1 MLVAAGAA
9 LAIVVLAVTVAA
21 RASTSSADALRTA
34 TAQRAD
40 VTQTLDQVATVEPV
54 VQASVAFP
62 ISGTVA
68 EVDVGV
74 GDAVTKGTTLATLDT
89 TTLLTTLHEKEAS
102 LDTAELALERAENG
116 ESTNGT
122 GGGSTMAAPQAQ
134 TSGLGVAPSTSGNGP
149 SDGAAAA
156 TTTTA
161 ISSEQLASY
170 RAAVDAAEA
179 AVAAAQQ
186 DIAQATIISPIDGIV
201 LAVSFESGTSVSA
214 GSTTAYVLIAGA
226 GGYELTTKVSV
237 DDLPDVKVGQSATI
251 AIDGQTDTLAGHVAS
266 IAVAPDTDD
275 TTVYSVIISI
285 DGDASTMRNGA
296 TASVHIVTNQ
306 VHDVVTVPTS
316 AVHVD
321 GTRRTVTVV
330 DGDTTNVVTVQTG
343 AVGPWRTEITS
354 GVDVDDVVVLADLD
368 EPLPS
373 SATDSS
379 NGSTGAV
386 GGGRLTGGFGGPP
399 SGGVPR
405 R

>member
-1 MLVAAGAA
+1 M
-9 LAIVVLAVTVAA
+9 
-21 RASTSSADALRTA
+21 
-34 TAQRAD
+34 
-40 VTQTLDQVATVEPV
+40 
-54 VQASVAFP
+54 
-62 ISGTVA
+62 
-68 EVDVGV
+68 
-74 GDAVTKGTTLATLDT
+74 
-89 TTLLTTLHEKEAS
+89 
-102 LDTAELALERAENG
+102 
-116 ESTNGT
+116 
-122 GGGSTMAAPQAQ
+122 
-134 TSGLGVAPSTSGNGP
+134 
-149 SDGAAAA
+149 
-156 TTTTA
+156 
-161 ISSEQLASY
+161 
-170 RAAVDAAEA
+170 
-179 AVAAAQQ
+179 
-186 DIAQATIISPIDGIV
+186 
-201 LAVSFESGTSVSA
+201 
-214 GSTTAYVLIAGA
+214 
-226 GGYELTTKVSV
+226 SV
-237 DDLPDVKVGQSATI
+237 DDLPDVKVGQTATI

-285 DGDASTMRNGA
+285 DGEASTMRNGA

-316 AVHVD
+316 AVHLD

-354 GVDVDDVVVLADLD
+354 GVDVNDIVVLADLD